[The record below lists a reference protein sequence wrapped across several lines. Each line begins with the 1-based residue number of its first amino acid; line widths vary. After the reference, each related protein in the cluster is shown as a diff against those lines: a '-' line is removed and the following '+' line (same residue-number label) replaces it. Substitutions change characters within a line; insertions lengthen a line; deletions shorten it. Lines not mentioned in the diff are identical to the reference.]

1 MCSSDLAS
9 QSKSEFNFDSSALA
23 RAKEAVANLE
33 ERLDIMAHRVEIDDK
48 YGDIDGHPVTGVDPQ
63 RDVVKEVD
71 EAFGP
76 SSAPRTGEKS
86 L

>member
-1 MCSSDLAS
+1 MQHKA
-9 QSKSEFNFDSSALA
+9 
-23 RAKEAVANLE
+23 
-33 ERLDIMAHRVEIDDK
+33 EIDDK
-48 YGDIDGHPVTGVDPQ
+48 YGDIDGQTATCVDPQ

-76 SSAPRTGEKS
+76 ASAAKSGDKS